1 MEAQRALEKV
11 EGVTSHTVSVSISLD
26 SKRVYAFVSRPEN
39 LPKWAPGLC
48 RSLRKSRGG
57 WLLET
62 PDGEVAF
69 RFVAKNKLGVLDHY
83 VGEFY
88 VPFRVVPNAAGSEVL
103 LTLFRQPGMS
113 ARGFAKDI
121 RLVKR
126 DLARLR
132 RVMGR

>member
-1 MEAQRALEKV
+1 M
-11 EGVTSHTVSVSISLD
+11 TSHTVSVSISLD

-83 VGEFY
+83 
-88 VPFRVVPNAAGSEVL
+88 

-121 RLVKR
+121 RLVER
-126 DLARLR
+126 DLARLK